1 MALSRQNSQ
10 MEIIDY
16 LQFLSDMGVET
27 VPKRKKAAPTGKAAS
42 ERTAIGR
49 HAKEI
54 TADRSPVVAAPSAK
68 IIDITREG
76 KMGRVQEIIPP
87 VIDSDLDCIR
97 ADIGD
102 CRRCKLCDRRN
113 HIVFGVGNT
122 QARVMFVGEAPGADE
137 DMQGIP
143 FVGRAG
149 KLLTKIIEAIKFS
162 RDQVYIANVVKCR
175 PPDNRTPETDE
186 IAACQGFLFRQIAV
200 LRPWIICALGAPSAQ
215 TLLGIKLSIGQLRG
229 KWHSCRGSI
238 LIPTYH
244 PSYLL
249 RNPIA
254 KRDVWEDVKML
265 RSRYES
271 LCQEK
276 GVEP

>member
-1 MALSRQNSQ
+1 MAPGRQSSET
-10 MEIIDY
+10 EIIDY

-27 VPKRKKAAPTGKAAS
+27 VPKRKKTAPAGKAAS
-42 ERTAIGR
+42 VSATIGR
-49 HAKEI
+49 PAEGK
-54 TADRSPVVAAPSAK
+54 TAHRSPVLATPSVK
-68 IIDITREG
+68 IIDIAKEG
-76 KMGRVQEIIPP
+76 KMNLVKEIIPP

-102 CRRCKLCDRRN
+102 CRRCKLCDGRN
-113 HIVFGVGNT
+113 HIVFGAGNT
-122 QARVMFVGEAPGADE
+122 RARVMFVGEAPGADE
-137 DMQGIP
+137 DMQGVP

-200 LRPWIICALGAPSAQ
+200 IRPWIICALGAPSAQ

-229 KWHSCRGSI
+229 KWHPCRGSI